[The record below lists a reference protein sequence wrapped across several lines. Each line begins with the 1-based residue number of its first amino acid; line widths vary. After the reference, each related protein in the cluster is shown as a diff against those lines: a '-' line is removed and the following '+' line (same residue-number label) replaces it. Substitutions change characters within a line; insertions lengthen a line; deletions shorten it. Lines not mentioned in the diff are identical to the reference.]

1 MKSDTLTI
9 AWFVVS
15 LILGFFITYKII
27 PDMWED
33 SLFEKVCFI
42 LIGAMVS
49 LLALTAI
56 GLIVSAVEPV
66 QVSEHSGVIVNRLIK
81 GESKEDNVIIINGV
95 PHTTTSTT
103 PESWMLKVRDDET
116 NNIVTIPIDENQ
128 FYNDTTLVVGAKIN
142 YELEFGTLT
151 GDENF
156 NLK

>member
-1 MKSDTLTI
+1 
-9 AWFVVS
+9 
-15 LILGFFITYKII
+15 
-27 PDMWED
+27 MWED

-66 QVSEHSGVIVNRLIK
+66 QVSDHSGVIVNRLIK

>member
-1 MKSDTLTI
+1 MKSDALTI

-15 LILGFFITYKII
+15 LILGFFITYKLLT
-27 PDMWED
+27 DMWED
-33 SLFEKVCFI
+33 SLFGKVCFI

-49 LLALTAI
+49 LLALIAI

-103 PESWMLKVRDDET
+103 PESWMLKVRDSET

-128 FYNDTTLVVGAKIN
+128 FYNDTTLVVGAKVN